1 MSEIKIPLKMHV
13 GGPCSPIVKV
23 GDRVLRGQL
32 IAEPSGLGANI
43 HASYTGEVTAVTETD
58 IVIKADD
65 KQNFDEYVKIPDTKT
80 NLEAIAAAGVVGAGG
95 AGFPTAVK
103 LKTEIPQGCFIAN
116 CAECEPLLAHNIHQI
131 ETDAAQLVRGVK
143 YAMEITKAPKG
154 YIAIKPKHK
163 KAVIELIKAC
173 RNEDNID
180 VFRLPDMYPA
190 GDERVIVREVMG
202 IELEP
207 GQLPGTVG
215 ACIDNAETL
224 KNIVLAIEER
234 KPVIDKD
241 ITVSGRVAHK
251 ESVFVDVTIG
261 TPMGDLIERAG
272 GFINPHG
279 EIVVGGPQ
287 TGRTGSEETPVTKT
301 SGGCLV
307 AMPFP
312 QEKRKAGIL
321 ICECGGSEERLT
333 QVAEAMG
340 AEVVSKERC
349 KRMVEVNG
357 RYRCGLPGKC
367 PGQAEKVM
375 ALKRGGAEVL
385 VVGTCSE

>member
-1 MSEIKIPLKMHV
+1 MHV

-224 KNIVLAIEER
+224 KNIALAIEER

-251 ESVFVDVTIG
+251 ESVFVDVPIG

-287 TGRTGSEETPVTKT
+287 TGRTA
-301 SGGCLV
+301 V
-307 AMPFP
+307 A
-312 QEKRKAGIL
+312 
-321 ICECGGSEERLT
+321 
-333 QVAEAMG
+333 
-340 AEVVSKERC
+340 
-349 KRMVEVNG
+349 
-357 RYRCGLPGKC
+357 
-367 PGQAEKVM
+367 
-375 ALKRGGAEVL
+375 
-385 VVGTCSE
+385 